1 MVVVVAV
8 VLVVL
13 GVLVSVMVVVSYVV
27 ASWARDLFSG
37 EQLGNV
43 QSDTRGLDPKMEH
56 EMDRKLEPK

>member
-56 EMDRKLEPK
+56 